1 MKFITETE
9 TILKT
14 GEEIQIIEKKI
25 KKLDSQ
31 IALLTE
37 LKTKYINKLNLIANK
52 STGSSISSS
61 NSSIDNPYSSSY
73 SAVSSSTLKDFL
85 TADEKI
91 NIFKNYFMGRDDLYA
106 RLWKSH
112 KTGKQGYS
120 PVCRNEW
127 IPALCRKPKVKCTNC
142 SNRKFLPYDY
152 SAVKM
157 HLTGKHIAGIYP
169 LTKDEK
175 CYFLAFDFDGDNWFE
190 DAVSLKTICL
200 EENLHSAIERSR
212 SGEGGHLWIF
222 FKDKIPAITARKLG
236 TYLITKTISKNFKF
250 DMKSYDRMFPNQ
262 DTMPEGGFGNLIALP
277 FQKEAVLN
285 GNSVFIDENC
295 SPYDN
300 QWNFLSSVK
309 KINLKDVLKIL
320 SKAEE
325 TQNTIEISNG
335 FVSEEESWDTLNTL
349 NLKSEKTG
357 IKKLKTIENLPE
369 YVESI
374 QSNRIYIKSGGVPSP
389 LLSSLKSLAS
399 FQNPEFYKKQKLRL
413 STYSTPRIISCAE
426 LTNEYLSLPRGCL
439 EGVESI
445 LKDYNVKL
453 NNHDKRFK
461 GKKIK
466 TVFNGMLTGIQQN
479 ALNSILNAD
488 SGILVA
494 PPGTGKTVIAIAV
507 VAKRKTSTL
516 ILVHRKPL
524 MEQWQLQI
532 SALLGIDK
540 KEIGIIGGGKNN
552 PTGNIDIATI
562 QSLNSRMGNNNH
574 ISRYGF
580 IIIDECH
587 HIGAFSF
594 EKVLN
599 QTAAKYIL
607 GLTATPY
614 RKDGHEAIINMQC
627 GKICHEIKQKDLKEG
642 FLKVDVIIK
651 KTEFSYAPVFNKYDQ
666 SVENIKD
673 INETCRTK
681 IERDKININ
690 DLWNDLIEDKGR
702 NELIVGDIACALKK
716 GLFPLVLTER
726 KKHIDILADMLK
738 DKTDFIAVFYGGAGH
753 KTNKEM
759 LNRLKDYSKDSK
771 RVVLATGSY
780 IGEGFDEPELNALFL
795 TIPVSFKGRI
805 VQYTGRLS
813 RNYKDKQNIYIYD
826 YLDENVPLLTAM
838 HKKRI
843 KTYKLLDYNISG

>member
-1 MKFITETE
+1 MEFVPETE
-9 TILKT
+9 TILNAS
-14 GEEIQIIEKKI
+14 EEIQIIEKKI
-25 KKLDSQ
+25 KKLDIQ

-37 LKTKYINKLNLIANK
+37 LKTKYINKLNLIVNK
-52 STGSSISSS
+52 SAESTISFSESSIGYACHSS
-61 NSSIDNPYSSSY
+61 D
-73 SAVSSSTLKDFL
+73 SAVSSSALKDFL
-85 TADEKI
+85 TTDEKI

-120 PVCRNEW
+120 PVCGNEW
-127 IPALCRKPKVKCTNC
+127 IPALCRKPKVKCANC
-142 SNRKFLPYDY
+142 SNREFLPYDY

-175 CYFLAFDFDGDNWFE
+175 CYFLSFDFDGDNWFE
-190 DAVSLKTICL
+190 DAVSLKTTCL

-222 FKDKIPAITARKLG
+222 FKEKIPAVTARKLG
-236 TYLITKTISKNFKF
+236 TYIITKTISKNFKF

-309 KINLKDVLKIL
+309 KISLEDVMEIL
-320 SKAEE
+320 NKVKE
-325 TQNTIEISNG
+325 TDNIIEINNSS
-335 FVSEEESWDTLNTL
+335 VSEGESWNTLSIL
-349 NLKSEKTG
+349 NLKSEKAE

-374 QSNRIYIKSGGVPSP
+374 QSNRIYIKSVGIPSP
-389 LLSSLKSLAS
+389 LLSSLKNLAS

-413 STYSTPRIISCAE
+413 STYSTPRIICCAE

-439 EGVESI
+439 EGIESI

-466 TVFNGMLTGIQQN
+466 AVFNGMLTDIQQN
-479 ALNSILNAD
+479 ALNSILKTD

-494 PPGTGKTVIAIAV
+494 PPGIGKTVIAIAA
-507 VAKRKTSTL
+507 VAKRKTSSL

-524 MEQWQLQI
+524 MEQWRLQI
-532 SALLGIDK
+532 STLLGIDK

-562 QSLNSRMGNNNH
+562 QSLNSRMGDNNH

-599 QTAAKYIL
+599 KTAAKYIL

-627 GKICHEIKQKDLKEG
+627 GKICHEIKQKDIKED

-651 KTEFSYAPVFNKYDQ
+651 KTEFSYAPILNGCAPPA
-666 SVENIKD
+666 ENIKNTD
-673 INETCRTK
+673 IM
-681 IERDKININ
+681 NIN
-690 DLWNDLIEDKGR
+690 DLWNKLIEDEDR
-702 NELIVGDIACALKK
+702 NRLIVEDIACALKK

-738 DKTDFIAVFYGGAGH
+738 DETDFIATFHGGAGH
-753 KTNKEM
+753 KINKET
-759 LNRLKDYSKDSK
+759 LNRLKNSSKDLK
-771 RVVLATGSY
+771 RLVLSTGSY

-795 TIPVSFKGRI
+795 AMPVSFKGRI

-826 YLDENVPLLTAM
+826 YLYENVPLLTAM

-843 KTYKLLDYNISG
+843 KTYNLLDYNICG